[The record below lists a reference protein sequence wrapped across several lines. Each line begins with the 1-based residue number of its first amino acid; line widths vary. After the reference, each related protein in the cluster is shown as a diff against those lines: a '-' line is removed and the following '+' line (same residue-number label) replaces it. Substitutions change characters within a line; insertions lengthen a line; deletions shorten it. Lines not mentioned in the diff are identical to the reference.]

1 MNFAGYPALLKVY
14 NSGGWVVDTV
24 QVSPIH
30 GAAVI
35 LIDETLHA
43 ITLRMYN
50 QATSLEEYAVR
61 VEECVPPGVTSS
73 AFYDHINACVNH
85 ASDPWKTF
93 SEAVA
98 EAVRL
103 HAQVLQTKINL

>member
-1 MNFAGYPALLKVY
+1 MNFAGYPASLKVY

-24 QVSPIH
+24 QISQVH

-35 LIDETLHA
+35 LIDETLDA

-50 QATSLEEYAVR
+50 QATNVADYAVH
-61 VEECVPPGVTSS
+61 VEELTQGSTSS
-73 AFYDHINACVNH
+73 PFYDRVNALVNS
-85 ASDPWKTF
+85 ASDPWKAF

-98 EAVRL
+98 EAVGI
-103 HAQVLQTKINL
+103 HEQVLQTKINL